1 MYIYI
6 LYNYAY
12 IYIYIYYV
20 CSYIVIF
27 MKSSFGGKINSCA
40 ATPSWPCFYPYQTRL
55 SPGRNKAFS
64 RSKQDEEA
72 RGYIVAGGRVG
83 PVIQCFI
90 RIKRA
95 MTGGI
100 ITSCS
105 NEIF

>member
-1 MYIYI
+1 
-6 LYNYAY
+6 
-12 IYIYIYYV
+12 
-20 CSYIVIF
+20 
-27 MKSSFGGKINSCA
+27 MKSSFVGKNKLLCSDTIMA
-40 ATPSWPCFYPYQTRL
+40 QLFLPQL

-105 NEIF
+105 NKIF